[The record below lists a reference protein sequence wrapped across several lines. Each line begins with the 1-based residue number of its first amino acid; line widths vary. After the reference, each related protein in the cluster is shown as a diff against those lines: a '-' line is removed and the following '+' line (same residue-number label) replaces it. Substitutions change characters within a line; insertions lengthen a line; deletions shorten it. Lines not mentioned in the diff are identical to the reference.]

1 MMCILSLIKVLMCEF
16 QYYYF
21 KKDMATNQDYHSLYD
36 SLIYEINTKNVYEDF
51 TEANEVFDFSNYV
64 AKSKCYDSNKLVIGK
79 MMDVTGGV
87 AVGEFVGL
95 KPNLYL
101 C

>member
-1 MMCILSLIKVLMCEF
+1 MCEF
-16 QYYYF
+16 QYYYL
-21 KKDMATNQDYHSLYD
+21 KKHMATNQDYHSLYD

-51 TEANEVFDFSNYV
+51 TEANEEFDFSNYV
-64 AKSKCYDSNKLVIGK
+64 AKSKWYDSNKLVIGK